1 MKNLN
6 KNNDINNIKMKKH
19 SFITAQL
26 VVWLLVML
34 CCFAV
39 GVQISYSKNSLNDS
53 KNIAPVS
60 ASYNYEFDNFYFLS
74 QNKIEY
80 DDNQKPV
87 AQISTFKDL
96 LYVYLNYYTLE
107 LNNVT
112 QNYAVQTALH
122 RYKLC
127 SDIEIPHSD
136 TVLTASMTIY
146 NSYDDYEAGTVYTTT
161 TYDFYLWSGI
171 GSAVPFDGEFDGN
184 YHTIT
189 FNDASAGL
197 FYQASDLTVKN
208 LGIKGTINNRGNVG
222 GICGIVN
229 NSLSIT
235 NCYNSA
241 TITADDYND
250 PAGGLVGCVNI
261 SNNSFSLTIENCYNV
276 GRVSDNDNSNEYG
289 CGGLVGRL
297 GDDSIA
303 ENITVS
309 IKNCYNAGWIAESD
323 VVRYGLRPLCGV
335 GDFSGDEYE
344 VAAQLVSGLY
354 FLSGCSAIVDSE
366 CYVYSPTAKTP
377 SELKTIFS
385 NTTGWTQSPSVNG
398 GYPYLTG
405 FAAPTTKWLTLNLG
419 TGYTINEVSGEYAI
433 GMDAGQTIDLS
444 TLNISPAITSANLS
458 KASGG
463 GTLSGTTYTFGS
475 TDGVVN
481 VSAATYS
488 VTIAVNN
495 SGYGSVSNSS
505 VTVEYGT
512 SITSNS
518 NVLTIGSTKITAT
531 PKSSDGQYSYKFSSW
546 TGIPSGK
553 QVVGNVTITANFTR
567 TEESHSLTIVLKS
580 NTEREYI
587 VYILGSNGNPTRQL
601 VMKNGNSYTI
611 TGLKQGEKFSIL
623 VAETLYTICTI
634 KDTTVTEQTRKK
646 TYENGLSANTNIE
659 ISISGAGNVNN
670 WIVI

>member
-1 MKNLN
+1 
-6 KNNDINNIKMKKH
+6 MKKH

-53 KNIAPVS
+53 KNITPVS
-60 ASYNYEFDNFYFLS
+60 ASYDYEFNNYYFA
-74 QNKIEY
+74 NEGKIEY
-80 DDNQKPV
+80 DENQNSV

-96 LYVYLNYYTLE
+96 IYVYLSYYKNDFNSKL
-107 LNNVT
+107 VSGI
-112 QNYAVQTALH
+112 YK
-122 RYKLC
+122 YKLC

-136 TVLTASMTIY
+136 TKLTASMTIY

-197 FYQASDLTVKN
+197 FCQASNLTVKN
-208 LGIKGTINNRGNVG
+208 LGIKGTINNSGDVG
-222 GICGIVN
+222 GICGTVDG
-229 NSLSIT
+229 SLSIT

-241 TITADDYND
+241 TITADDYYNT
-250 PAGGLVGCVNI
+250 AGGLVGYVVI
-261 SNNSFSLTIENCYNV
+261 RESGGSVAFENCYNV
-276 GRVSDNDNSNEYG
+276 GRVTSSLDA
-289 CGGLVGRL
+289 CGGLVGSFGECYTL
-297 GDDSIA
+297 EDAS
-303 ENITVS
+303 TS

-323 VVRYGLRPLCGV
+323 ARYADLRPLCGD
-335 GDFSGDEYE
+335 GAFSCDADE
-344 VAAQLVSGLY
+344 LVSGLY
-354 FLSGCSAIVDSE
+354 FLSGCSAMVDSE
-366 CYVYSPTAKTP
+366 YTYSPTAKTP

-419 TGYTINEVSGEYAI
+419 TGRTINEVSGEYAI
-433 GMDAGQTIDLS
+433 GMDVGQTIDLS

-481 VSAATYS
+481 VSVATYS

-601 VMKNGNSYTI
+601 VMKNGKSYTI

-623 VAETLYTICTI
+623 VAETLYTICTF
-634 KDTTVTEQTRKK
+634 KDTTAGVTETTHKK
-646 TYENGLSANTNIE
+646 IYENGVTADTNIT
-659 ISISGAGNVNN
+659 ITISGAGNVNN